1 MKKALLIGN
10 YGIGN
15 LGDEALKNFFLT
27 SSLNVDWTVLSAN
40 PSSGN
45 EVPRLPTGL
54 RSFLRFNYLKT
65 LKVFISAEVAIFGG
79 GTLFTDTESRW
90 AGFIWWIHACW
101 CYVLGIPYIL
111 AFQGFGPFKPGFGT
125 SFAKWS
131 VKRAALVIVRDVQ
144 SFKRVKEWKMKGD
157 LLQSVDPVLWQ
168 VRTIAQQ
175 HELLPTDGHLL
186 IIPRHNSTDSFN
198 DALQDVFTDRDW
210 SKVTVVSMEPNN
222 QQELTVCQQ
231 IAMQCPGEVTLSAV
245 STLEELV
252 EIVADAEHVVSQRL
266 HGAVAAIGLGRSV
279 DIISQR
285 KNDKLDALAQL
296 ALKPDVLQQK
306 IDNVEEVMSV
316 LQQLIAL

>member
-1 MKKALLIGN
+1 
-10 YGIGN
+10 
-15 LGDEALKNFFLT
+15 
-27 SSLNVDWTVLSAN
+27 
-40 PSSGN
+40 
-45 EVPRLPTGL
+45 
-54 RSFLRFNYLKT
+54 
-65 LKVFISAEVAIFGG
+65 
-79 GTLFTDTESRW
+79 
-90 AGFIWWIHACW
+90 
-101 CYVLGIPYIL
+101 
-111 AFQGFGPFKPGFGT
+111 
-125 SFAKWS
+125 
-131 VKRAALVIVRDVQ
+131 
-144 SFKRVKEWKMKGD
+144 MKGD

-266 HGAVAAIGLGRSV
+266 HGAIAAIGLGRSV

>member
-27 SSLNVDWTVLSAN
+27 SSLNVDWTVLSSN

-144 SFKRVKEWKMKGD
+144 SFKRVKEWKSPEGWFGIGGAIARIPEWIPEPRPEIKLNWQAKLTPVTTFKLGKTTPAAAIYDSDVRPVLIKGSLSD
-157 LLQSVDPVLWQ
+157 LSPFLLQN
-168 VRTIAQQ
+168 
-175 HELLPTDGHLL
+175 H
-186 IIPRHNSTDSFN
+186 
-198 DALQDVFTDRDW
+198 
-210 SKVTVVSMEPNN
+210 
-222 QQELTVCQQ
+222 
-231 IAMQCPGEVTLSAV
+231 
-245 STLEELV
+245 
-252 EIVADAEHVVSQRL
+252 
-266 HGAVAAIGLGRSV
+266 
-279 DIISQR
+279 
-285 KNDKLDALAQL
+285 
-296 ALKPDVLQQK
+296 
-306 IDNVEEVMSV
+306 
-316 LQQLIAL
+316 